1 MKSFDKIITL
11 FLILSIL
18 FLIQSCE
25 SILEEPVH
33 SQFAENNLLTTK
45 QGILSVLADA
55 YSKNND
61 VTRTRNIVKRE
72 EMTSDIMTQSGG
84 GEQGT
89 ATPLINFRWDPS
101 NSMEALCWIEYWQ
114 VIRDANIVIGNLDN
128 VTDFGSD
135 QEKTQFLAESRFMR
149 IWAYYQLWD
158 QYGPLPIR
166 KSLEDPLELPR
177 ATDEEFK
184 NFMESELKAVIPDL
198 PAPGN
203 EPAYGRFHKG
213 GAQALLCIWYLNTHQ
228 WQNCATAAQE
238 IISGN
243 YFKLFADYSAMF
255 SLANEQNS
263 EFILVKT
270 KKANTGDNNTL
281 WATAAPSFPSVYK
294 MGLDGGL
301 NGVVNEKWSNFA
313 SNYRL
318 YDEFYYSFEPNDQR
332 KNRILTRYIDTKNV
346 TVNLLDYPNCTRG
359 MKYPPDPDATGSSH
373 GNDVPMIRYAEILLS
388 RAEAL
393 NELNGPTQESVDLV
407 NQIRTRAGV
416 AAKTLAQLNTK
427 DLLRN
432 QILNERRWEF
442 WYEGKRRRDLIR
454 IGKYIDNAHARGIA
468 NATNNH
474 VWFPIPQSA
483 IDADPSLVQNAGY

>member
-1 MKSFDKIITL
+1 MKSFNKLYNL
-11 FLILSIL
+11 FLIAALL
-18 FLIQSCE
+18 FSMPACE
-25 SILEEPVH
+25 SILEEPVR
-33 SQFAENNLLTTK
+33 SQFAENNLLTSK
-45 QGILSVLADA
+45 QGLLTVLVDA
-55 YSKNND
+55 YAKNND
-61 VTRTRNIVKRE
+61 VSRTRNIVKRE
-72 EMTSDIMTQSGG
+72 EMTSDMLTQSGG

-101 NSMEALCWIEYWQ
+101 NSLEAFCWIEYWQ

-128 VTDFGSD
+128 VTDFSSD
-135 QEKTQFLAESRFMR
+135 LEKTQLHAEARFMR

-166 KSLEDPLELPR
+166 KSMEDPLELPR
-177 ATDEEFK
+177 ATAEEFQS
-184 NFMESELKAVIPDL
+184 FIESELKAVIPDL
-198 PAPGN
+198 PNPGS

-213 GAQALLCIWYLNTHQ
+213 GAQALLTIWYLNTHQ
-228 WQNCATAAQE
+228 WQNCENTAQE
-238 IISGN
+238 IISSG
-243 YFKLFADYSAMF
+243 YFALAPDYSEMF

-294 MGLDGGL
+294 VGLDGGL
-301 NGVVNEKWSNFA
+301 EGIVNEKWSNFA

-318 YDEFYYSFEPNDQR
+318 YDDLYYSFDTNDQR
-332 KNRILTRYIDTKNV
+332 KKRILTKYIDTKNV
-346 TVNLLDYPNCTRG
+346 TVNLLSIKDCTRG
-359 MKYPPDPDATGSSH
+359 MKYPPDPDASGSSH

-393 NELNGPTQESVDLV
+393 NELSGPNQESVDLV

-416 AAKTLAQLNTK
+416 STKTLAQLNTK
-427 DLLRN
+427 DLLRD
-432 QILNERRWEF
+432 QILKERRCEF

-454 IGKYIDNAHARGIA
+454 TGKFIDNAHARGIS

-483 IDADPSLVQNAGY
+483 IDANPLLVQNAGY